1 MKKNIL
7 LWGLWI
13 FLLVIGTSTSYEIGD
28 TISENKKSLQGIR
41 KTLQE
46 LDNKIESRTYN
57 FDSINVIL
65 QGLRTSINDIN
76 TRLDSNDD
84 RFRTSVGE
92 INDILQ
98 ELDELLNPPVEETV
112 EEPVV
117 ENNLGANAGFGE
129 LSGTLATGNGGE
141 GTLSVDVSEPVETTE
156 PITINEYIPPKR
168 CTVPKTNVS
177 LSDFT
182 QDVYLTRPLE
192 FTAEFDLRNGEPT
205 NLEFVGSSNRDT
217 RRAVTRYINAID
229 FGTETINGCKI
240 PFKFTF

>member
-1 MKKNIL
+1 MKKDIIF
-7 LWGLWI
+7 WGLWI
-13 FLLVIGTSTSYEIGD
+13 VLVVLGVSSAYE
-28 TISENKKSLQGIR
+28 TTNGINNNSDSVQKLR
-41 KTLQE
+41 RSLQE
-46 LDNKIESRTYN
+46 LENKFTVKQ
-57 FDSINVIL
+57 DSFQEIKINL

-76 TRLDSNDD
+76 ARLDSNDD
-84 RFRTSVGE
+84 RFRISIGE
-92 INDILQ
+92 INNILQ
-98 ELDELLNPPVEETV
+98 ELDELLNAPVEEPIV
-112 EEPVV
+112 EET
-117 ENNLGANAGFGE
+117 GANAGFGE

-141 GTLSVDVSEPVETTE
+141 GILSVGVSEPVETTE

>member
-7 LWGLWI
+7 IWGLWI
-13 FLLVIGTSTSYEIGD
+13 FLLVIGTSSSYEIGD
-28 TISENKKSLQGIR
+28 TLSDNKKSLQGIR

-46 LDNKIESRTYN
+46 LDNKIESKTYN
-57 FDSINVIL
+57 FDNINVTL

-76 TRLDSNDD
+76 ARLDSNDD

-98 ELDELLNPPVEETV
+98 ELDELLNEPV

-117 ENNLGANAGFGE
+117 EETGANAGFGE
-129 LSGTLATGNGGE
+129 LSGTLATGSGGE
-141 GTLSVDVSEPVETTE
+141 GNLSIDVSEPVENTE
-156 PITINEYIPPKR
+156 PITVSEYIPPKR
-168 CTVPKTNVS
+168 CTVPKTDLNMA
-177 LSDFT
+177 DFLGN
-182 QDVYLTRPLE
+182 VYLSRPLE

-205 NLEFVGSSNRDT
+205 NLEFIGSSNRDT

-240 PFKFTF
+240 PFKFTL

>member
-46 LDNKIESRTYN
+46 LDNKIESKTYN

-98 ELDELLNPPVEETV
+98 ELDELLNPPVEE
-112 EEPVV
+112 PVV
-117 ENNLGANAGFGE
+117 EETGANAGFGE

-141 GTLSVDVSEPVETTE
+141 GILSIGVSEPVETTE

-168 CTVPKTNVS
+168 CTVPKTNLNMADFLGNVS
-177 LSDFT
+177 LS
-182 QDVYLTRPLE
+182 RPLE
-192 FTAEFDLRNGEPT
+192 FIAEFDLVNGKPT
-205 NLEFVGSSNRDT
+205 NFEFVGSSNRDT
-217 RRAVTRYINAID
+217 RKAVSNYINAID

>member
-1 MKKNIL
+1 MKREIIFWV
-7 LWGLWI
+7 LWVA
-13 FLLVIGTSTSYEIGD
+13 LLVVGISATNQIGESIND
-28 TISENKKSLQGIR
+28 NKNNLQGVR

-46 LDNKIESRTYN
+46 LDNKIESKTYN
-57 FDSINVIL
+57 FDSINVTL

-76 TRLDSNDD
+76 ARLDSNDD

-98 ELDELLNPPVEETV
+98 ELDELLNAPVEET
-112 EEPVV
+112 
-117 ENNLGANAGFGE
+117 GANAGFGE

-141 GTLSVDVSEPVETTE
+141 GILSIGVSEPVENIE
-156 PITINEYIPPKR
+156 PITIPKR

-192 FTAEFDLRNGEPT
+192 FTAEFDLINGEPI
-205 NLEFVGSSNRDT
+205 NFEFTGSSNRDT
-217 RRAVTRYINAID
+217 RKAVTRYINAID

>member
-1 MKKNIL
+1 MKREIIFWV
-7 LWGLWI
+7 LWVA
-13 FLLVIGTSTSYEIGD
+13 LLVVGISATNQIGESIND
-28 TISENKKSLQGIR
+28 NKNNLQGVR

-46 LDNKIESRTYN
+46 LDKKIESKTYN
-57 FDSINVIL
+57 FDSINVTL

-76 TRLDSNDD
+76 ARLDSNDD

-98 ELDELLNPPVEETV
+98 ELDELLNAPAEET
-112 EEPVV
+112 
-117 ENNLGANAGFGE
+117 GANAGFGE

-141 GTLSVDVSEPVETTE
+141 GILSIEVSEPVERTE

-182 QDVYLTRPLE
+182 QNVYLTRPLE
-192 FTAEFDLRNGEPT
+192 FTAEFDLINGEPI
-205 NLEFVGSSNRDT
+205 NFEFTGSSTRDT
-217 RRAVTRYINAID
+217 RKAVTRYINAID

>member
-7 LWGLWI
+7 IWGLWI

-46 LDNKIESRTYN
+46 LDNKIESKTYN
-57 FDSINVIL
+57 FDNINVTL

-98 ELDELLNPPVEETV
+98 ELDELLNAPV
-112 EEPVV
+112 EEPVA
-117 ENNLGANAGFGE
+117 EETGANAGFGE

-141 GTLSVDVSEPVETTE
+141 GILSIGVSEPVENTE
-156 PITINEYIPPKR
+156 PITISEYIPPKR

-192 FTAEFDLRNGEPT
+192 FIAEFDLRNGEPI
-205 NLEFVGSSNRDT
+205 NFVFTGSSNRDT
-217 RRAVTRYINAID
+217 RKAVTRYINAID

>member
-13 FLLVIGTSTSYEIGD
+13 FLLVIGTSSSYEIGD
-28 TISENKKSLQGIR
+28 TLSENKKSLQGIR

-46 LDNKIESRTYN
+46 LDNKIESKTYN
-57 FDSINVIL
+57 FDNINVTL

-76 TRLDSNDD
+76 ARLDSNDD

-98 ELDELLNPPVEETV
+98 ELDELLNPPVEE
-112 EEPVV
+112 PVV
-117 ENNLGANAGFGE
+117 EETGANAGFGE

-141 GTLSVDVSEPVETTE
+141 GILSIGVSEPVETSE
-156 PITINEYIPPKR
+156 PITISEYIPPKR
-168 CTVPKTNVS
+168 CTVPKTDLNMA
-177 LSDFT
+177 DFLGN
-182 QDVYLTRPLE
+182 VYLSRPLE

-205 NLEFVGSSNRDT
+205 NLEFIGSSNRDT

-240 PFKFTF
+240 PFKFTL

>member
-46 LDNKIESRTYN
+46 LDNKVESKTYN

-65 QGLRTSINDIN
+65 QGLRTSINEIN
-76 TRLDSNDD
+76 ARLDSNDD
-84 RFRTSVGE
+84 RFRTSIGE
-92 INDILQ
+92 INNILQ
-98 ELDELLNPPVEETV
+98 ELDELLNAPVEEPIV
-112 EEPVV
+112 EET
-117 ENNLGANAGFGE
+117 GANAGFGE

-141 GTLSVDVSEPVETTE
+141 GILSIGVSEPVETTE

>member
-46 LDNKIESRTYN
+46 LDKKIESRTYN

-65 QGLRTSINDIN
+65 QGLRTSINEIN
-76 TRLDSNDD
+76 ARLDSNDD

-98 ELDELLNPPVEETV
+98 ELDELLNPPVEKSV

-117 ENNLGANAGFGE
+117 ENNLGVNAGFGE

-141 GTLSVDVSEPVETTE
+141 GILSIGVSEPVETTQ
-156 PITINEYIPPKR
+156 PILISEYIPPKR
-168 CTVPKTNVS
+168 CVVPQTDLNMADFLGNVS
-177 LSDFT
+177 LA
-182 QDVYLTRPLE
+182 RPLQ
-192 FTAEFDLRNGEPT
+192 FTAEFDLVNGEPVD
-205 NLEFVGSSNRDT
+205 LEFVGSSNRDT
-217 RRAVTRYINAID
+217 RKAVTRYINAID

-240 PFKFTF
+240 PFKFTL

>member
-7 LWGLWI
+7 IWGLWI

-76 TRLDSNDD
+76 ARLDSNDD
-84 RFRTSVGE
+84 RFRISIGE
-92 INDILQ
+92 INNILQ
-98 ELDELLNPPVEETV
+98 ELDELLNSPVEEPIV
-112 EEPVV
+112 EET
-117 ENNLGANAGFGE
+117 GANAGFGE

-141 GTLSVDVSEPVETTE
+141 GILSVGVSEPVETTE
-156 PITINEYIPPKR
+156 PILISEYIPPKR
-168 CTVPKTNVS
+168 CMVPKTNVS
-177 LSDFT
+177 LADFT

>member
-65 QGLRTSINDIN
+65 QGLRTSINEIN
-76 TRLDSNDD
+76 ARLDSNDD

-92 INDILQ
+92 INNILQ
-98 ELDELLNPPVEETV
+98 ELDELLNAPI

-117 ENNLGANAGFGE
+117 EETGANAGFGE

-141 GTLSVDVSEPVETTE
+141 GILSIGVSEPVETSE
-156 PITINEYIPPKR
+156 PITISEYIPPKR
-168 CTVPKTNVS
+168 CTVPQTNVS

-192 FTAEFDLRNGEPT
+192 FTAEFDLRNGEPV
-205 NLEFVGSSNRDT
+205 NFEFTGSSNRDT
-217 RRAVTRYINAID
+217 RKAVTRYINAID

>member
-1 MKKNIL
+1 MKKDII
-7 LWGLWI
+7 LWGLWVAI
-13 FLLVIGTSTSYEIGD
+13 LVGGIASAYETSNGIDKNY
-28 TISENKKSLQGIR
+28 KSLQGVNR
-41 KTLQE
+41 SLKE
-46 LDNKIESRTYN
+46 LEKKVESKTYN

-65 QGLRTSINDIN
+65 QGLRSSINDIN
-76 TRLDSNDD
+76 ARLDSNDD
-84 RFRTSVGE
+84 RFRISIGE
-92 INDILQ
+92 INNILQ
-98 ELDELLNPPVEETV
+98 ELDELLNAPVEEPIV
-112 EEPVV
+112 EET
-117 ENNLGANAGFGE
+117 GANAGFGE

-182 QDVYLTRPLE
+182 QDVYLTRPVE